1 MSRKLKKK
9 GKNNRQ
15 KKITNAKYDALFKR
29 DHKQKDEED
38 REKITDET
46 TQREEDNPT
55 VTMTKTANNWLEI
68 TTKFASVLTILISAY
83 TFFMLW
89 ATEQYLERY
98 HIGESMRKSL

>member
-38 REKITDET
+38 REKITG
-46 TQREEDNPT
+46 Q
-55 VTMTKTANNWLEI
+55 
-68 TTKFASVLTILISAY
+68 
-83 TFFMLW
+83 
-89 ATEQYLERY
+89 
-98 HIGESMRKSL
+98 

>member
-38 REKITDET
+38 REKITD
-46 TQREEDNPT
+46 
-55 VTMTKTANNWLEI
+55 
-68 TTKFASVLTILISAY
+68 
-83 TFFMLW
+83 
-89 ATEQYLERY
+89 
-98 HIGESMRKSL
+98 GEYPKVCVNLQTDVR

>member
-46 TQREEDNPT
+46 MQREEDNPT
-55 VTMTKTANNWLEI
+55 VTVTKTANNWLEI
-68 TTKFASVLTILISAY
+68 TGEYEKISVNKIL
-83 TFFMLW
+83 L
-89 ATEQYLERY
+89 
-98 HIGESMRKSL
+98 